1 MITNHEQ
8 ERNNEMNKSETVAIT
23 LDQSQ
28 VLIIEQMTPRERGVI
43 LSTIFSL
50 VRNTEKEDGLVGD
63 DGGWDT
69 DAFAIEGIDDDRND
83 ALMSMAKG
91 IANAMSANDCNIHL
105 VTE

>member
-1 MITNHEQ
+1 
-8 ERNNEMNKSETVAIT
+8 MN
-23 LDQSQ
+23 
-28 VLIIEQMTPRERGVI
+28 
-43 LSTIFSL
+43 
-50 VRNTEKEDGLVGD
+50 
-63 DGGWDT
+63 GGWDI

>member
-1 MITNHEQ
+1 
-8 ERNNEMNKSETVAIT
+8 MN
-23 LDQSQ
+23 
-28 VLIIEQMTPRERGVI
+28 
-43 LSTIFSL
+43 
-50 VRNTEKEDGLVGD
+50 
-63 DGGWDT
+63 GGWDT